1 MIKFIEQSDMTR
13 KLTNEGNIRSDFR
26 TKVKDAPKNYYYS
39 TDKLSEL
46 DLKYLC
52 KLSGQDFNGKI
63 YAITPN
69 RITKNKI
76 ELVYINQF
84 TYSDI
89 IGKYTLDSYEPGK
102 YFFRL
107 K

>member
-1 MIKFIEQSDMTR
+1 MIKLIEQ
-13 KLTNEGNIRSDFR
+13 KLTNEENIRSDFR
-26 TKVKDAPKNYYYS
+26 TKVNDGPKSYYCS
-39 TDKLSEL
+39 TDILTEL
-46 DLKYLC
+46 DLKHLC
-52 KLSGQDFNGKI
+52 KLSGQDFNGNI

-84 TYSDI
+84 TSSDI